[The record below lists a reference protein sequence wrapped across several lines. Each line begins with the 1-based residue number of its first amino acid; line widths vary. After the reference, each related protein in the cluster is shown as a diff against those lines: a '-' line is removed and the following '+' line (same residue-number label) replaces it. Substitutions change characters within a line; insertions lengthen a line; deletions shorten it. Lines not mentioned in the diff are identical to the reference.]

1 MHFESQ
7 HANDEIEVVPTL
19 DELSATR
26 WTVRGNTYEKTESS
40 YPSLMQLWDVSLA
53 IGKLDSEMKAR
64 IIRVQNQMCEF

>member
-26 WTVRGNTYEKTESS
+26 WTVRGNTYKKTEDVGCVIS
-40 YPSLMQLWDVSLA
+40 YW
-53 IGKLDSEMKAR
+53 
-64 IIRVQNQMCEF
+64 